1 MSESLELLR
10 EAIAKQLAAVIS
22 LPVGDSFRHF
32 KTRFLSQG
40 EGIFLVQAI
49 AAEPALL
56 EKLAAENAHVGV
68 AFRDGGN
75 KVIFTSSLASTI
87 ATQPPDMLAIK
98 FPRDAHVIQR
108 RNSYRVSVAEDSQVE
123 VRVWKIPDHAI
134 LRDRPSAAFEIGA
147 TLTDLSVGGLGLSL
161 ETTGEPMVSLNQRLR
176 VLLHFGDEEALLD
189 ARVRH
194 THDRPDKTQQVGAQF
209 KKLEN
214 DLEGRQTQSK
224 LSAIVA
230 HLQRQ
235 EILRARLKEETAA
248 LNMQLQL
255 RPTAA

>member
-1 MSESLELLR
+1 MSESPLDLLR
-10 EAIAKQLAAVIS
+10 EAISKRIAAVIS
-22 LPVGDSFRHF
+22 LPVGSAFRHF
-32 KTRFLSQG
+32 KTRFLAHG
-40 EGIFLVQAI
+40 DGLFLVQSI
-49 AAEPALL
+49 PAEPALL
-56 EKLAAENAHVGV
+56 EKVLAGSAHVGI

-75 KVIFTSSLASTI
+75 KGIFTSVLIPRAAAQPADVLAV
-87 ATQPPDMLAIK
+87 K
-98 FPRDAHVIQR
+98 YPREVHVIQR
-108 RNSYRVSVAEDSQVE
+108 RSSYRVTVADDSQVE

-147 TLTDLSVGGLGLSL
+147 KLTDLSVGGLGLSL
-161 ETTGEPMVSLNQRLR
+161 ETTGEPPLAVDQRLR
-176 VLLHFGDEEALLD
+176 VILHFGEEEALLD

-194 THDRPDKTQQVGAQF
+194 AHDQPDKTQRVGAQF

-235 EILRARLKEETAA
+235 EILRARLKEEIAG
-248 LNMQLQL
+248 LNMQT
-255 RPTAA
+255 RTDAA

>member
-1 MSESLELLR
+1 MPESSLDQLR
-10 EAIAKQLAAVIS
+10 EAILKRTAVVIS
-22 LPVGDSFRHF
+22 LPVGNAFKHF
-32 KTRFLSQG
+32 KTHFVAG
-40 EGIFLVQAI
+40 GDGTFLVESI
-49 AAEPALL
+49 GAEPALL
-56 EKLAAENAHVGV
+56 EKVLAESAHVGV
-68 AFRDGGN
+68 AFRNAGN
-75 KVIFTSSLASTI
+75 KIIFTSVLTPRAGDAPADVLSV
-87 ATQPPDMLAIK
+87 K
-98 FPRDAHVIQR
+98 FPRDVHVIQR
-108 RNSYRVSVAEDSQVE
+108 RSSYRVSVGEDSQVE

-161 ETTGEPMVSLNQRLR
+161 ETTGEPPLSVDQRLR
-176 VLLHFGDEEALLD
+176 VLLHFGDDEALLD

-194 THDRPDKTQQVGAQF
+194 AHDTPDKSQHVGAQF

-235 EILRARLKEETAA
+235 EILRSRLKEEVAT
-248 LNMQLQL
+248 LNMQT
-255 RPTAA
+255 RPNAA

>member
-1 MSESLELLR
+1 MSDSLQLLH
-10 EAIAKQLAAVIS
+10 EAIARQIAAVIS
-22 LPVGDSFRHF
+22 LPVGDAFRHF
-32 KTRFLSQG
+32 KTRFVAG
-40 EGIFLVQAI
+40 GDGFFTVQSI

-56 EKLAAENAHVGV
+56 EKVKAESAHVGL
-68 AFRDGGN
+68 AFRDAGN
-75 KVIFTSSLASTI
+75 KVIFTSSLAPAASPG
-87 ATQPPDMLAIK
+87 AENVLAIK
-98 FPRDAHVIQR
+98 FPREVHVIQR

-147 TLTDLSVGGLGLSL
+147 KLTDLSVGGLGLSL
-161 ETTGEPMVSLNQRLR
+161 ETTGEPALGVDQRLR
-176 VLLHFGDEEALLD
+176 VLLHFGEEEALLD

-194 THDRPDKTQQVGAQF
+194 THDQPDKTQKVGAQF

-235 EILRARLKEETAA
+235 EILRARLKEEMAELKLQTRPIAA
-248 LNMQLQL
+248 
-255 RPTAA
+255 A